1 MQAAVLN
8 TVQGIDLTIP
18 GSPSLVMRDLSQY
31 ITLAYLAAFNVNVQ
45 SDVKD
50 RVPQTPQKRVTYIA
64 VSKKT
69 MPLLVDLF
77 MRFKSNL
84 DIYTDGTVES
94 VISVSGELVSLVELN
109 DILPFYPG
117 VPNTNQHEV

>member
-8 TVQGIDLTIP
+8 TVQDIDLTIP

-31 ITLAYLAAFNVNVQ
+31 ITLAYLAAFDVQ
-45 SDVKD
+45 SDAKD

-94 VISVSGELVSLVELN
+94 VISVSGELVSLVEFT